1 MSNQQTTGGLR
12 TRHIL
17 LGIAL
22 PIQGVSLTALQGFG
36 HALCGTGLFDNPITY
51 TTALTALIG
60 LIDYFK
66 NSGKN

>member
-1 MSNQQTTGGLR
+1 MSVPNAIGGLR
-12 TRHIL
+12 TRHVT

-22 PIQGVSLTALQGFG
+22 PIQAVSLTAIQTVG
-36 HALCGTGLFDNPITY
+36 HAICGTGLFDNPITY

-60 LIDYFK
+60 LIDFFK